1 MDFYRT
7 SDTRYADKLATL
19 ANFMWAQLVE
29 FAGLNLMAN
38 VLCDRYGRLFAEI
51 DPQMVPAGSRTW
63 PVVMTVTTD
72 DWMDVSDFERVTV
85 HETGQVNITTRVVN
99 SYGASATLYSL
110 SPGHIPRKHGE
121 WELNDG
127 LLAANQAGSNQM
139 SGLLLGWRINPF
151 PNIPLKLA
159 QNNRMIDVC
168 PRQFLDITIEAAD
181 TPRGV
186 SYDGNLI
193 PRRVVLRYDNDSR
206 WLSAEVY
213 GEGETFEQLSANGD
227 IPGSGDV
234 DLSIPPLPD
243 LPELPD
249 IPIII
254 PGVPEQDFDAVIPC
268 LLHSTSKGTLYTAN
282 INTANPQWITVN
294 AGLTS
299 AQYTKINA
307 FFRTPNGAFYALYYT
322 VVDSG

>member
-1 MDFYRT
+1 MP
-7 SDTRYADKLATL
+7 
-19 ANFMWAQLVE
+19 VE
-29 FAGLNLMAN
+29 FHE
-38 VLCDRYGRLFAEI
+38 RI
-51 DPQMVPAGSRTW
+51 SRCLG

-85 HETGQVNITTRVVN
+85 HETGQVNITTRFVN
-99 SYGASATLYSL
+99 SSGISSTLYSL
-110 SPGHIPRKHGE
+110 SPGHIPRK
-121 WELNDG
+121 
-127 LLAANQAGSNQM
+127 LAG
-139 SGLLLGWRINPF
+139 
-151 PNIPLKLA
+151 
-159 QNNRMIDVC
+159 NNRMIDIC
-168 PRQFLDITIEAAD
+168 PRQFLDITIVAAD

-186 SYDGNLI
+186 GYDGNLI

-206 WLSAEVY
+206 WLSVEVNS
-213 GEGETFEQLSANGD
+213 EAETFEKISANGD
-227 IPGSGDV
+227 TPGSGDV
-234 DLSIPPLPD
+234 DLPTPPLPD

-254 PGVPEQDFDAVIPC
+254 PGVPEQDTEAALPC
-268 LLHSTSKGTLYTAN
+268 LLHSTGYGILYTAN

-322 VVDSG
+322 VVDSGNYLTRPFFIARAPSIGGTFTIIKNESSVRPSPVTGQNWGLFAAAHNPLVAESVGV